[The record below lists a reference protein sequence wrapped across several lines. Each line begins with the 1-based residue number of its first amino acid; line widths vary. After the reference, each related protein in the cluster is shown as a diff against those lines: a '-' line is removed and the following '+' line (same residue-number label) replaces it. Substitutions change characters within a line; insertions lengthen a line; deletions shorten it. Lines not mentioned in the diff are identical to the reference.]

1 MRQACGDS
9 LGRDPFHRFGAE
21 PAPGD
26 VLLPGGPPPDVSWR
40 DEPGFFYTW
49 LALAALLTAA
59 RLALEFRLRDP
70 FLEAVYYLSIM
81 LYLPPVFATLASLSG
96 PLRGESLAAFT
107 LGIYTYSAS
116 PVPGAPL
123 GLLACLA
130 RRCGSLSWPTYP

>member
-1 MRQACGDS
+1 MAT
-9 LGRDPFHRFGAE
+9 HWGAIRSIGLE
-21 PAPGD
+21 RNQPPGTSYCPAA
-26 VLLPGGPPPDVSWR
+26 PPPDVPWR
-40 DEPGFFYTW
+40 DEPGSFYTW

-81 LYLPPVFATLASLSG
+81 LYVPLVVATLASLSG
-96 PLRGESLAAFT
+96 PLRGEPLAAFT

-116 PVPGAPL
+116 LVPGAPL

-130 RRCGSLSWPTYP
+130 RRCGSLSCPTSP